1 MKKSE
6 IKSYPMRDTV
16 LSSLEAEEKEYR
28 VNDGNN
34 LHFLV
39 NPKGHK
45 RWELRY
51 KKPSTGKWTWLGL
64 GTYPEVSGKFA
75 RQKADEARLLL
86 ADGKDPKEHKEE
98 QKRALLNSDQFS
110 FKSLAEEYCKSKKWT
125 DATRV
130 RNEGALANHV

>member
-51 KKPSTGKWTWLGL
+51 KKLSTGKWTWLGL
-64 GTYPEVSGKFA
+64 RS
-75 RQKADEARLLL
+75 
-86 ADGKDPKEHKEE
+86 
-98 QKRALLNSDQFS
+98 
-110 FKSLAEEYCKSKKWT
+110 
-125 DATRV
+125 
-130 RNEGALANHV
+130 RNNDCAKVKV